1 MKSAVGEYP
10 GIFGEDT
17 SFFGCIAYA
26 RRPAEGGAPVSGS
39 QSHTAY
45 PTRTGCAPV
54 SSDDNLALEG
64 KVMDSRR
71 IAMSLPVL
79 SPIIT
84 WMILL
89 ALLPGLGWS
98 TRVEAAITFALDFD
112 PTNPIVADPTT
123 GSYTGCA
130 WIDYDGDGL
139 LDLFVV
145 EPAVNNLYHQDS
157 LGFFSKVSGD
167 PIVSDPAT
175 NGRGT
180 SWADY
185 DNDGD
190 LDCFVSGAPSALYDN
205 NGDGSFT
212 KVVTGEI
219 VTANNCGWSSA
230 WGDYDNDGNVD
241 LMISYPSGF
250 VPCGQSSNNLFL
262 NDGPPHYTFT
272 SIDTSGM
279 STEFRAFTTG
289 TWYDY
294 DLDGDLDAMF
304 ASGPA
309 SGTPFVDFHYRNLLN
324 DVGHAAFEKITD
336 SPWATDPVDGQ
347 VINWIDVDNDRDL
360 DMFRTNWGNGNVNS
374 RPNNLYINESDS
386 LVRVTTGDIVTD
398 VFVSLANVWGDLDND
413 GDIDCYVAN
422 DVGALNNIY
431 DNNGDGT
438 FTKVLFGDA
447 VQTAGSN
454 HGAALGDYDND
465 GDLDLFV
472 TGSIGGRQ
480 LLNNNNTDGHHW
492 VKFRPVGTLSNRSA
506 IGTRVNIFATIGG
519 TPTWQ
524 TRDVS
529 GQNSFMSHSSQLVHF
544 GLGDAT
550 SIDTIE
556 VVWPSGGKS
565 ILTALAAD
573 TLYTI
578 DEVCIDPDGDG
589 ATCIDNCPDTANG
602 TQTDTDGDGRG
613 DACDNCTDSTN
624 FTQSDFDS
632 DGVGDACDNCPNAF
646 NPLQEDDNGNG
657 IGNLCDCQISQ
668 TGDVNISGTLTSAD
682 IIGLVNFV
690 FKSAAPP
697 LPCEGAGDVN
707 CSESVTS
714 ADIIYMVNHVF
725 KGGPLPCDACSLVP
739 GAWDCD

>member
-1 MKSAVGEYP
+1 M
-10 GIFGEDT
+10 
-17 SFFGCIAYA
+17 
-26 RRPAEGGAPVSGS
+26 
-39 QSHTAY
+39 QSH
-45 PTRTGCAPV
+45 
-54 SSDDNLALEG
+54 
-64 KVMDSRR
+64 R
-71 IAMSLPVL
+71 IGMSVL
-79 SPIIT
+79 SFPPYAFWT
-84 WMILL
+84 LSVVLL
-89 ALLPGLGWS
+89 ASLCLVS
-98 TRVEAAITFALDFD
+98 AAESAITFVQEIN
-112 PTNPIVADPTT
+112 PVNPIVADLTT

-130 WIDYDGDGL
+130 WIDYDDDGL

-145 EPAVNNLYHQDS
+145 EPSVNNLYHQDS
-157 LGFFSKVSGD
+157 IGFFSRVTGD
-167 PIVSDPAT
+167 PIVSDSTT

-205 NGDGSFT
+205 QSDGSFT
-212 KVVTGEI
+212 KVITGEI

-230 WGDYDNDGNVD
+230 WGDYNNDGNVD
-241 LMISYPSGF
+241 LMISYPQGF
-250 VPCGQSSNNLFL
+250 VPCGSSSNHLFL
-262 NDGPPHYTFT
+262 NNGPPNYTFT
-272 SIDTSGM
+272 DIDTSGI
-279 STEFRAFTTG
+279 SGELRAFTTG

-309 SGTPFVDFHYRNLLN
+309 TATPFVDFHYRNLLN
-324 DVGHAAFEKITD
+324 EVGYPAFEKITD
-336 SPWATDPVDGQ
+336 SPWATDLVDGQ

-360 DMFRTNWGNGNVNS
+360 DLFRTNWGNGNASS
-374 RPNNLYINESDS
+374 RPNNLYINEGDS

-398 VFVSLANVWGDLDND
+398 AFVSLANVWGDMDND

-422 DVGALNNIY
+422 DVSALNNIY

-438 FTKVLFGDA
+438 FTKVLVGAA
-447 VQTAGSN
+447 VQTSGNN
-454 HGAALGDYDND
+454 HGATLGDYDND

-472 TGSIGGRQ
+472 TGFVGGRQ
-480 LLNNNNTDGHHW
+480 LLTNNNTDGNHW
-492 VKFRPVGTLSNRSA
+492 VKFRPVGTFSNRSA
-506 IGTRVNIFATIGG
+506 IGARVNILATIGG
-519 TPTWQ
+519 VPTWQ

-550 SIDTIE
+550 GIDTIE
-556 VVWPSGGKS
+556 VVWPSGGKT
-565 ILTALAAD
+565 ILTSLAAD
-573 TLYTI
+573 TLYVI

-589 ATCIDNCPDTANG
+589 ATCIDNCPDSANG
-602 TQTDTDGDGRG
+602 SQTDTDGDRRG
-613 DACDNCTDSTN
+613 DACDNCLDSAN
-624 FTQSDFDS
+624 YTQNDVDS
-632 DGVGDACDNCPNAF
+632 DGVGDVCDNCPNDF

-657 IGNLCDCQISQ
+657 IGNLCECQIVL
-668 TGDVNISGTLTSAD
+668 TGDVNVSGTLTSAD

-697 LPCEGAGDVN
+697 LPCEGSGDVN

-739 GAWDCD
+739 GTWDCD